1 MQQAAR
7 IAPADHTDQ
16 QQPSIRLFPRP
27 ADHKGS
33 IPPLF
38 RRVEGLPSHG
48 YAHDAGSNEQIL
60 DDDKYALLFSV
71 EEVNRLVLEG
81 MPFRDAYKQVGLN
94 IEAGKF
100 VPVKKV
106 HHTHEG
112 SIGNLCNDQI
122 SALMQ
127 NIMDGFA
134 FNRVNE
140 AEQQLLS

>member
-1 MQQAAR
+1 MVTHMMR
-7 IAPADHTDQ
+7 EV
-16 QQPSIRLFPRP
+16 
-27 ADHKGS
+27 K
-33 IPPLF
+33 
-38 RRVEGLPSHG
+38 V
-48 YAHDAGSNEQIL
+48 NEQIL

-112 SIGNLCNDQI
+112 SIGNLCLDEI
-122 SALMQ
+122 SAQ
-127 NIMDGFA
+127 FEEIFRK
-134 FNRVNE
+134 FK
-140 AEQQLLS
+140 